1 MASPKVRLE
10 GKKIAE
16 KVMDFI
22 DMKSFDPIYEEI
34 EKSEDYHVYI
44 REIMKCIP
52 TYRIIDDLD
61 ERGELYEAYKEY
73 VDLNGP
79 SLIKDMAKRMT
90 NKEQPKEPVF
100 NKGNKIMYTIKD
112 SNGNTYPVRR
122 LSERVYES
130 KEHKTLFITDEEG
143 VVTGIYQEK

>member
-1 MASPKVRLE
+1 MASPKAKLE

-44 REIMKCIP
+44 REIMRCIP
-52 TYRIIDDLD
+52 TRRIIDDLD
-61 ERGELYEAYKEY
+61 ERGELHEAYKEY
-73 VDLNGP
+73 IDMNRP

-90 NKEQPKEPVF
+90 NKEKLELVSELF
-100 NKGNKIMYTIKD
+100 KIPYLA
-112 SNGNTYPVRR
+112 SP
-122 LSERVYES
+122 
-130 KEHKTLFITDEEG
+130 EEYG
-143 VVTGIYQEK
+143 EAIAKAAREQYYR

>member
-1 MASPKVRLE
+1 MASPKVKLE

-44 REIMKCIP
+44 REIMRCIP

-61 ERGELYEAYKEY
+61 ERGELHEAYKEY
-73 VDLNGP
+73 VDMNGVT
-79 SLIKDMAKRMT
+79 LVKDIAKRMT
-90 NKEQPKEPVF
+90 NKEKLELVSELF
-100 NKGNKIMYTIKD
+100 KIPYLA
-112 SNGNTYPVRR
+112 SP
-122 LSERVYES
+122 
-130 KEHKTLFITDEEG
+130 EEYG
-143 VVTGIYQEK
+143 EAIAKAAREQYYR

>member
-1 MASPKVRLE
+1 MASPKVKLE

-44 REIMKCIP
+44 REIMRCIP

-61 ERGELYEAYKEY
+61 ERGELYEAYKKY
-73 VDLNGP
+73 VDMNGVT
-79 SLIKDMAKRMT
+79 LVKDIAKRMT
-90 NKEQPKEPVF
+90 NKEKLELVSELF
-100 NKGNKIMYTIKD
+100 KIPYLA
-112 SNGNTYPVRR
+112 SP
-122 LSERVYES
+122 
-130 KEHKTLFITDEEG
+130 EEYG
-143 VVTGIYQEK
+143 EAIAKAAREQYYR